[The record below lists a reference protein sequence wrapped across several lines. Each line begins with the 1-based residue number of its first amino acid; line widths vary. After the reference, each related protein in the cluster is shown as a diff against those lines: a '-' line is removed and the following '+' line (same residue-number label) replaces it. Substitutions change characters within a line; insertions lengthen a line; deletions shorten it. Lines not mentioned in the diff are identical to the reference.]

1 MKYKF
6 IYDEDF
12 IGNSYI
18 ELSEEEAK
26 IVLITLAGGHNIML
40 SGYKTDRLVKAISLL
55 RDMGKPFVDVGTDCT
70 SKELL
75 GTYAEDGVHQGL
87 VTDANGGFLHTVNL
101 SWTSCDTT
109 EWLATVMRNGCTHP
123 CRGEMA
129 VELPAKF
136 QLIAETDKVCINSE
150 FAHVLRECDIK
161 YTCKES
167 SERELYSVSKLK
179 HDLKRISNHHYEIAD
194 SNEVPVTYNRDIN
207 SVEQVFLTRAGREVL
222 DLHNC
227 NIKILRV
234 ARTLADMY
242 GHCHTFSS
250 DVEEAEMYS

>member
-6 IYDEDF
+6 VYDEDF

-18 ELSEEEAK
+18 GLSEEEAK
-26 IVLITLAGGHNIML
+26 IVLVTLAGGHNIML

-55 RDMGKPFVDVGTDCT
+55 RDMGKPFVDVGTNCT
-70 SKELL
+70 SEELV
-75 GTYAEDGVHQGL
+75 GRYTEDGVHQGL
-87 VTDANGGFLHTVNL
+87 VTDANGGFLHAVNL

-109 EWLATVMRNGCTHP
+109 EWLATVMRNGCITL

-129 VELPAKF
+129 AELPAKF
-136 QLIAETDKVCINSE
+136 QLIAETDKVCINSA
-150 FAHVLRECDIK
+150 FAHVLSECDIK

-179 HDLKRISNHHYEIAD
+179 HELERIMEHHYENVNSLKI
-194 SNEVPVTYNRDIN
+194 PVTYNREIN

-222 DLHNC
+222 DLHKC
-227 NIKILRV
+227 NIKILRI
-234 ARTLADMY
+234 ARTIADMY